1 MSVEILKPGS
11 KGDSNFD
18 NDDVLF
24 GDSDDQGNDDRGNDD
39 QGQGFLKK
47 LPPVGLG
54 NLDANATD
62 GNGHALFG
70 SGNPSTNWE
79 IQSNSNFQLGTN
91 IHYRTGDQILPEAND
106 HGTLIY
112 DAPAGPQV
120 VDTAHGVSSAQANRG
135 ATSFDFSFSTGHGS
149 NPETIQS
156 FLAHGG
162 EMLVKI
168 DVDPT
173 AKTDFLTLHAVYD
186 STLNAGGSH
195 VVWEDKNGSVV
206 IGDDSGNQYVTQ
218 NSQNLAF
225 YQSLIDTNP
234 NKPGVQT
241 GGVSP
246 PGQYDLVF
254 EMLDHGNASAHGL
267 ANSDSQGNGNVVA
280 FQHTQLNLTSPT

>member
-1 MSVEILKPGS
+1 MGVKNPKPGANGNS
-11 KGDSNFD
+11 
-18 NDDVLF
+18 
-24 GDSDDQGNDDRGNDD
+24 DSDNNDD

-47 LPPVGLG
+47 FPTVQG

-62 GNGHALFG
+62 GNGYVLFG

-91 IHYRTGDQILPEAND
+91 IHYRTGDQIMPVVND

-120 VDTAHGVSSAQANRG
+120 VDLAHNVSSANPNRG

-162 EMLVKI
+162 QMLVNI
-168 DVDPT
+168 DLDPT
-173 AKTDFLTLHAVYD
+173 AGTSFLALHAVYD
-186 STLNAGGSH
+186 PTLNAGGSH
-195 VVWEDKNGSVV
+195 VVWEDKSGHVV

-218 NSQNLAF
+218 NSQNFAF
-225 YQSLIDTNP
+225 YASLIDTDP
-234 NKPGVQT
+234 HTPGIQP

-254 EMLDHGNASAHGL
+254 EMIDHPGNPSAQGL
-267 ANSDSQGNGNVVA
+267 ASSNDNGNGHIVA
-280 FQHTQLNLTSPT
+280 LQHTQLNLITPTT

>member
-1 MSVEILKPGS
+1 MGGKGQKPGS
-11 KGDSNFD
+11 KGDFD
-18 NDDVLF
+18 FDDDDVLF
-24 GDSDDQGNDDRGNDD
+24 KDNNGRDND
-39 QGQGFLKK
+39 QGQGFLRKF
-47 LPPVGLG
+47 PTVLG
-54 NLDANATD
+54 NLDTNATD

-91 IHYRTGDQILPEAND
+91 VHYRTGDQITPVAND

-120 VDTAHGVSSAQANRG
+120 VDPAHNVSSAAPNRG

-162 EMLVKI
+162 QMLLNI
-168 DVDPT
+168 DLDPT
-173 AKTDFLTLHAVYD
+173 AGTNFLALHAVYD
-186 STLNAGGSH
+186 PTTNTGGSH
-195 VVWEDKNGSVV
+195 VVWEDKSGHVV

-225 YQSLIDTNP
+225 YQALIDTDP
-234 NKPGVQT
+234 HTPGVQT

-254 EMLDHGNASAHGL
+254 EMIDHGGNASAQGL
-267 ANSDSQGNGNVVA
+267 ASSEEHGNGHIVA
-280 FQHTQLNLTSPT
+280 LQHTQLNLTAPT

>member
-1 MSVEILKPGS
+1 MGVKIPKPGS
-11 KGDSNFD
+11 NGNSDSN

-24 GDSDDQGNDDRGNDD
+24 GDNNDQGNDP
-39 QGQGFLKK
+39 GQGFLHKF
-47 LPPVGLG
+47 PTVLG
-54 NLDANATD
+54 SLDANATD
-62 GNGHALFG
+62 GNGHILNG

-91 IHYRTGDQILPEAND
+91 IHYRTGDQIMPVAND

-120 VDTAHGVSSAQANRG
+120 VDPAHNVSSAAANRG

-162 EMLVKI
+162 QMLVNI
-168 DVDPT
+168 DLDPT
-173 AKTDFLTLHAVYD
+173 AGTNFLALHAVYD
-186 STLNAGGSH
+186 ATANPGGSH
-195 VVWEDKNGSVV
+195 VVWEDTSGHVV
-206 IGDDSGNQYVTQ
+206 IGDDAGNQYVTQ

-225 YQSLIDTNP
+225 YKSLIDTDP
-234 NKPGVQT
+234 NTPGIQQ

-254 EMLDHGNASAHGL
+254 EVIDHAGNPSAQGLASSEDHGNGHI
-267 ANSDSQGNGNVVA
+267 VA
-280 FQHTQLNLTSPT
+280 LQHSQLNLTVPT